1 MQNTK
6 MIRRGKRSPRQ
17 QGLKRKGQSAMQGL
31 EVSNPNSYQTI
42 PKTVGLILPDRY
54 RTNLEFSS
62 GFNLNLTATTN
73 ASVRFRPTGLFDVDP
88 LVGGSSLAG
97 FIELSALYSHYRV
110 LGSRIIIR
118 VSNASTTDQ
127 IIMRLCPLNADPG
140 ATPAAAFFLALS
152 EQPYA
157 KTGVAGLIGAPPL
170 VMQHQIATEKIFGSR
185 SSLFDDN
192 FESLVTTVPTN
203 NWYWV
208 VAASALHVTA
218 GAISIFMEIQCDTE
232 FYGRTFLQN

>member
-1 MQNTK
+1 MQTLVQH
-6 MIRRGKRSPRQ
+6 Q
-17 QGLKRKGQSAMQGL
+17 QQR
-31 EVSNPNSYQTI
+31 
-42 PKTVGLILPDRY
+42 
-54 RTNLEFSS
+54 
-62 GFNLNLTATTN
+62 
-73 ASVRFRPTGLFDVDP
+73 
-88 LVGGSSLAG
+88 
-97 FIELSALYSHYRV
+97 
-110 LGSRIIIR
+110 
-118 VSNASTTDQ
+118 
-127 IIMRLCPLNADPG
+127 
-140 ATPAAAFFLALS
+140 FFLALS